1 MDWNRLEAAQIR
13 QRLALLPVSAAAECS
28 DECRRLYRAAGVL
41 APLIRVDQTWRLLFI
56 RRSRFEGD
64 RHSGQVAFAGGKRE
78 AGDANIRETALRE
91 AEEELGIDRRSL
103 QMLGELPPYHSS
115 TGFCITAQVAQLDWP
130 LRLRPQPREVARVF
144 SLPLDW
150 LADGGNWRRELIRRD
165 NGSRAEVI
173 RYREYD
179 GECLWG
185 ATAGMVQQLLQALS
199 GPGARESRVAQK

>member
-13 QRLALLPVSAAAECS
+13 QRLASSQAAECP
-28 DECRRLYRAAGVL
+28 DECRRSYRAAGVL
-41 APLIRVDQTWRLLFI
+41 APLIRVDQAWRLLFI
-56 RRSRFEGD
+56 RRSCFEGD

-91 AEEELGIDRRSL
+91 AEEELGIGRDQL

-130 LRLRPQPREVARVF
+130 ARLRPQPREVARVF

-150 LADGGNWRRELIRRD
+150 LADGRNWRSELIRRD
-165 NGSRAEVI
+165 NGSRVEVI
-173 RYREYD
+173 RYREQD

-185 ATAGMVQQLLQALS
+185 ATAGMVQRLLQLLS
-199 GPGARESRVAQK
+199 GLPPTSD